1 MGAMNNLVTVAHEAG
16 VPLNDDINQMRKDA
30 VKSVLGRLAYNQVGQ
45 DLLAALGLEKHTRA
59 ELAAMVTLTK
69 AEAVDLKYGTILH
82 HIIKRNADNTPM
94 RLRVSGKCQT
104 WVRRPDEFK
113 LPVKYGFYES
123 GYLTPQNAG
132 EWYVA

>member
-1 MGAMNNLVTVAHEAG
+1 MGAMNNLATVAHEAG

-30 VKSVLGRLAYNQVGQ
+30 VKSVLGRLAYHQVGQ
-45 DLLAALGLEKHTRA
+45 DLLAALGLEYCSRA

-69 AEAVDLKYGTILH
+69 DEAVDLKHGTILH
-82 HIIKRNADNTPM
+82 HTTKRNTDGTPM
-94 RLRVSGKCQT
+94 RLRVSGRCQT

-113 LPVKYGFYES
+113 LPVKYGMYES